1 MSSFCCRAGGGD
13 GGTQAELEVSYR
25 YPVSDNISL
34 VPAFYAIWN
43 ANNFDSNPPVYVGNL
58 RFQFSS

>member
-1 MSSFCCRAGGGD
+1 
-13 GGTQAELEVSYR
+13 VSYR